1 MTDLSRLSINQET
14 IKQWSLP
21 ELAEGCVKAGIDKV
35 GLWRAPV
42 QEYGV
47 ERTAQLLTDAGIF
60 VTSLCRG
67 GFFTALDPA
76 ERARALDDNRA
87 AIDEAAA
94 LSTDT
99 LVLVSGG
106 LPAGSRDLPGARERI
121 AEALAELGPYAQ
133 EQGVRLAIEPLHP
146 MFASDRCVV
155 STLSQALDI
164 AERFPAEQVGVVV
177 DTYHIWWDDQAA
189 AQIARAGAGGRI
201 HSFQLADW
209 ITRSRR
215 AYWSDGA
222 NSATEA
228 STSAHS
234 ARWSRPPASPGRSRW
249 RSSTRACGRGTAP
262 KFWRRSRPGTSS
274 TPAESGCEA
283 AGQRDR
289 KGVQPFGGLPGRILR
304 RALPGR
310 DPGGSGSP
318 DEGGESER
326 GPVLDRA
333 PFRLTGPDSLASR
346 NRPAWTEPVRQPS
359 WIGFGAG

>member
-1 MTDLSRLSINQET
+1 MSDGRLSINQET

-21 ELAEGCVKAGIDKV
+21 ELAEGCAKAGIDKV

-42 QEYGV
+42 QAYGI
-47 ERTAQLLTDAGIF
+47 ERTARLLADSGLS

-67 GFFTALDPA
+67 GFFTAIDPA

-87 AIDEAAA
+87 AVDEAAA

-106 LPAGSRDLPGARERI
+106 LPAGSKDLHGARERI
-121 AEALAELGPYAQ
+121 ADALGELAPYAA
-133 EQGVRLAIEPLHP
+133 ERGVRLAIEPLHP

-209 ITRSRR
+209 ITPLPAGVLLGRGQLGDGSVDFR
-215 AYWSDGA
+215 AFRTLVEATGFDGPIEVEIFNEALWARDGA
-222 NSATEA
+222 EVL
-228 STSAHS
+228 
-234 ARWSRPPASPGRSRW
+234 
-249 RSSTRACGRGTAP
+249 
-262 KFWRRSRPGTSS
+262 
-274 TPAESGCEA
+274 AE
-283 AGQRDR
+283 
-289 KGVQPFGGLPGRILR
+289 V
-304 RALPGR
+304 
-310 DPGGSGSP
+310 
-318 DEGGESER
+318 
-326 GPVLDRA
+326 
-333 PFRLTGPDSLASR
+333 ASR
-346 NRPAWTEPVRQPS
+346 YAEH
-359 WIGFGAG
+359 AC